1 MHDPRYRQLF
11 SREAARRLDEL
22 EDCVAAAGTP
32 DFAGLMRGLHTLKGM
47 AATMGAAPMVLVAH
61 AAEDLCAR
69 GQSDPQAWGDDG
81 QTLLL
86 EGLDRLRAQAIAV
99 AEGAEPPDGQ
109 RFDERV
115 RALLRTGATLAFRLV
130 QDLEAEPLPTALGES
145 VRALSGVQAAIADAF
160 SSARRLRQL
169 CPGPPAEEVARLES
183 SLRRVYDELV
193 PMREVAFGSV
203 VPALRRQVRGV
214 ADRTGKLAQLIVEGE
229 EVRVDGSLLS
239 RLMGPLSTLISNA
252 VVHGVE
258 AEATR
263 QAAGKRRAG
272 RVTVSAERV
281 GRTLIVV
288 VADDGAGFR
297 RSPEEAAA
305 SGEAA
310 NADVDSG
317 RGVGFEVVRQSVLEL
332 SGSLSVDSAPGVGTT
347 VRLQLPVLADLV
359 ELAIVEVGPYRLA
372 LRRSVLD
379 ARAPAPA
386 SPSEDLLG
394 LPNSRAVRLRLTD
407 GRTVAL
413 DRVIDEGEYLVSPAP
428 FPLNRMPWIRGTGVA
443 PEGHIF
449 FLVEP

>member
-1 MHDPRYRQLF
+1 
-11 SREAARRLDEL
+11 
-22 EDCVAAAGTP
+22 
-32 DFAGLMRGLHTLKGM
+32 
-47 AATMGAAPMVLVAH
+47 
-61 AAEDLCAR
+61 
-69 GQSDPQAWGDDG
+69 
-81 QTLLL
+81 
-86 EGLDRLRAQAIAV
+86 
-99 AEGAEPPDGQ
+99 
-109 RFDERV
+109 
-115 RALLRTGATLAFRLV
+115 LLRTGATFAFRLV

-145 VRALSGVQAAIADAF
+145 VRALSGAQAAIADAF

-214 ADRTGKLAQLIVEGE
+214 ADRTGKLAQLIVEGD

-332 SGSLSVDSAPGVGTT
+332 SGSLSVDSVPGVGTT